1 MNVRHNI
8 LSRFLGVL
16 TVMVFALL
24 GITSCSETE
33 TTDKTDFILYYTSM
47 TDIGPGMS
55 SDIAQPSY
63 KGATPSDFTITG
75 VTLDGQAYTGNLF
88 EINPTS
94 GTVHIES
101 DETTPV
107 GVYKI
112 SVSCVAGGSTFT
124 YNDIISV
131 NFLKRVPEG
140 ITVTP
145 GALVA
150 DFADIIDANSTV
162 ELPTAQVT
170 TEQNHIS
177 ITGYSISS
185 VRLGETIVDNKKNP
199 MFAVSSD
206 GTISIVRGS
215 NAIEPGLYTIDLKLN
230 TAVSGSDSE
239 EGLFANALTVNV
251 TSKPLAL
258 TYATGKLEEAT
269 EESGNTSFV
278 SQAPTFKGST
288 DGIAYSIESVSPA
301 SDKFVIDAKTGVIS
315 VAEGHGLKSGEKY
328 SVSVRVKN
336 DYSTEGVV
344 FNNVFTLNVVEYI
357 EPISNFAYEMT
368 PVTEQVEFEIPV
380 KAGFKGAEPVFVF
393 ESISAEDKNIVS
405 LDGKTGTISAKKGH
419 KLTLGEHKFTVK
431 ASNDKNSETAELIIN
446 VTENP
451 NKFTYIRYG
460 NNLGLTP
467 AENYANQFRLE
478 DKEVFNSNAEF
489 NTPETDSK
497 KTLTWTVGTT
507 AGVDVGGSATW
518 TNVKINAKTG
528 KLSLGALPPV
538 QKCVVVLVTAT
549 AGTGKEAYS
558 MTVPVFFHNSN
569 ADKAGGK
576 IEYTPFVLQVNPKK
590 GGRSVVPTIT
600 STIDMSKFVL
610 DFRRDPVYFNI
621 NGVYQDGTPLQ
632 SGGPQESNK
641 GHYKQSP
648 FMKALWDQ
656 CGAGYGAK
664 APMAY
669 FDVKD
674 NIRENHTDKTL
685 GYVDNADGD
694 KKFSVVINANQ
705 WCQRAED
712 SQDILAWANGVVIM
726 SMTYDNSASTVSK
739 PTVGSETGPIVIW
752 LDTNF

>member
-145 GALVA
+145 EALVA

-170 TEQNHIS
+170 TEQSHIS

-278 SQAPTFKGST
+278 SQVPTFKGST

-380 KAGFKGAEPVFVF
+380 KAGFKGAEPRF
-393 ESISAEDKNIVS
+393 EIAEINDADKNYVS
-405 LDGKTGTISAKKGH
+405 IDAETGTISAKKKN
-419 KLTLGEHKFTVK
+419 KLSLGEHIIVVK
-431 ASNDKNSETAELIIN
+431 ATNDKGSETAELIFTVN
-446 VTENP
+446 ANP
-451 NKFTYIRYG
+451 NMFTYISYG

-467 AENYANQFRLE
+467 AKDYASQFRGYSL
-478 DKEVFNSNAEF
+478 KELKAIKYI
-489 NTPETDSK
+489 PETDIPEGK
-497 KTLTWTVGTT
+497 NVIWKVK
-507 AGVDVGGSATW
+507 GSIQTG
-518 TNVKINAKTG
+518 KITIDAKTG
-528 KLSLGALPPV
+528 ELTVADFKANQIGVA
-538 QKCVVVLVTAT
+538 LVTAT
-549 AGTGKEAYS
+549 VGESEKDPKAISVTIPVCFHYAGPGTEPNKTPKFGNDIY
-558 MTVPVFFHNSN
+558 
-569 ADKAGGK
+569 
-576 IEYTPFVLQVNPKK
+576 IEYSPFVLHVNSIK
-590 GGRSVVPTIT
+590 GGRSVTPKFNTEKGVTP
-600 STIDMSKFVL
+600 DEKFVL
-610 DFRRDPVYFNI
+610 DYSRTFQYVNI
-621 NGVYQDGTPLQ
+621 NGTDQDGNALS
-632 SGGPQESNK
+632 SGRLDKEDGSLFFRSVWEKNGGGSYSSK
-641 GHYKQSP
+641 DLLTS
-648 FMKALWDQ
+648 FS
-656 CGAGYGAK
+656 GAANVL
-664 APMAY
+664 A
-669 FDVKD
+669 
-674 NIRENHTDKTL
+674 
-685 GYVDNADGD
+685 YVDNTPGDNQYSVVVNANKWQDENGNYADG
-694 KKFSVVINANQ
+694 
-705 WCQRAED
+705 
-712 SQDILAWANGVVIM
+712 IM
-726 SMTYDNSASTVSK
+726 HGQMTYVTN
-739 PTVGSETGPIVIW
+739 GSNDPLFIKNNGTLVFPLVIW
-752 LDTNF
+752 LDKNYNK

>member
-145 GALVA
+145 EALVA

-278 SQAPTFKGST
+278 SQVPTFKGST

-380 KAGFKGAEPVFVF
+380 KEGFKGAEPVFVF

-405 LDGKTGTISAKKGH
+405 LDEKTGTISGKKGH

-467 AENYANQFRLE
+467 AENYANQFRLA
-478 DKEVFNSNAEF
+478 DKEEFNTNDDF

-497 KTLTWTVGTT
+497 KTLTWSVSGI
-507 AGVDVGGSATW
+507 DVGGTSTW
-518 TNVKINAKTG
+518 NKVKIDSKTG
-528 KLSLGALPPV
+528 KLTLNALPNE
-538 QKCVVVLVTAT
+538 QKCVVVLVKAT
-549 AGTGKEAYS
+549 AGSGKKAYS
-558 MTVPVFFHNSN
+558 ITVPVFFHNSN
-569 ADKAGGK
+569 ADKTNGK

-590 GGRSVVPTIT
+590 GGRSVTPTIT
-600 STIDMSKFVL
+600 NTIDMSKFVL
-610 DFRRDPVYFNI
+610 DFRRDPIYYNI
-621 NGVYQDGTPLQ
+621 NGEYQDGTPLE
-632 SGGPQESNK
+632 SGGTQKHTK
-641 GHYKQSP
+641 GNYKQSP
-648 FMKALWDQ
+648 FMKALWVQ
-656 CGAGYGAK
+656 CGTTGLGAK
-664 APMAY
+664 IPMSY
-669 FDVKD
+669 FDGNNPKA
-674 NIRENHTDKTL
+674 NLTDKTL
-685 GYVDNADGD
+685 GYVDNADGEN
-694 KKFSVVINANQ
+694 KFSVVINANQ
-705 WCQRAED
+705 FCQRAED
-712 SQDILAWANGVVIM
+712 SQDVLAWANGVVIM
-726 SMTYDNSASTVSK
+726 SMTYSDNVTNVNK
-739 PTVGSETGPIVIW
+739 GTETGPIVIW

>member
-24 GITSCSETE
+24 SITSCSETE

-63 KGATPSDFTITG
+63 KGATPSDFSIAG

-145 GALVA
+145 EALVA
-150 DFADIIDANSTV
+150 DFADIIDANSTA

-185 VRLGETIVDNKKNP
+185 VRLGETIVENKKNP

-251 TSKPLAL
+251 TSKPLSL

-278 SQAPTFKGST
+278 SQTPTFKGST

-301 SDKFVIDAKTGVIS
+301 SDKFVINAKTGVIS

-328 SVSVRVKN
+328 SISVRVKN

-368 PVTEQVEFEIPV
+368 PVTEQVEFEIPI
-380 KAGFKGAEPVFVF
+380 KTGFKGAEPRF
-393 ESISAEDKNIVS
+393 EIAEINDADKNYVS
-405 LDGKTGTISAKKGH
+405 IDAETGTISAKKKN
-419 KLTLGEHKFTVK
+419 KLSLGEHRIVVK
-431 ASNDKNSETAELIIN
+431 ATNDKGSETAELIFTVN
-446 VTENP
+446 ANP
-451 NKFTYIRYG
+451 NMFTYISYG

-467 AENYANQFRLE
+467 AKDYASQFRGYSL
-478 DKEVFNSNAEF
+478 KELKAIKYI
-489 NTPETDSK
+489 PETDIPEGK
-497 KTLTWTVGTT
+497 NVIWKVK
-507 AGVDVGGSATW
+507 GSIQTG
-518 TNVKINAKTG
+518 KITIDAKTG
-528 KLSLGALPPV
+528 ELTVADFKANQIGVA
-538 QKCVVVLVTAT
+538 LVTAT
-549 AGTGKEAYS
+549 VGESEKDPKAISVTIPVCFHYAGAGTDSGKNPSFGNKIY
-558 MTVPVFFHNSN
+558 
-569 ADKAGGK
+569 
-576 IEYTPFVLQVNPKK
+576 IEYSPFVFHVNSIK
-590 GGRSVVPTIT
+590 GGRSVTPKFNTEKGEAP
-600 STIDMSKFVL
+600 DDKFVL
-610 DFRRDPVYFNI
+610 DYSRTFQYINI
-621 NGVYQDGTPLQ
+621 NGTDQDGNPLS
-632 SGGPQESNK
+632 SGRLDKADGSLFFRSVWDKNGGANYSSNDLLT
-641 GHYKQSP
+641 S
-648 FMKALWDQ
+648 LS
-656 CGAGYGAK
+656 GATNVLA
-664 APMAY
+664 
-669 FDVKD
+669 
-674 NIRENHTDKTL
+674 
-685 GYVDNADGD
+685 YVDNTPGENQYSVVVNANKWQDKNGNYADG
-694 KKFSVVINANQ
+694 
-705 WCQRAED
+705 
-712 SQDILAWANGVVIM
+712 IM
-726 SMTYDNSASTVSK
+726 HGQMTYVTN
-739 PTVGSETGPIVIW
+739 GSNDPKFIKNNGTQVFPLVIW
-752 LDTNF
+752 LDKNYNK

>member
-145 GALVA
+145 EALVA
-150 DFADIIDANSTV
+150 DFADIIDANSTA

-177 ITGYSISS
+177 ITGYSISN
-185 VRLGETIVDNKKNP
+185 VRWGETIVDNKKSP

-278 SQAPTFKGST
+278 SQVPTFKGST

-315 VAEGHGLKSGEKY
+315 VTEGHGLKSGEKY

-405 LDGKTGTISAKKGH
+405 LDEKTGTISGKKGH

-467 AENYANQFRLE
+467 AENYANQFRLA
-478 DKEVFNSNAEF
+478 DKEEFNGNAEF
-489 NTPETDSK
+489 STPETDSK
-497 KTLTWTVGTT
+497 KTLTWSVSGI
-507 AGVDVGGSATW
+507 DVGGTSTW
-518 TNVKINAKTG
+518 NKVKIDSKTG
-528 KLSLGALPPV
+528 KLTLNALPNE
-538 QKCVVVLVTAT
+538 QKCVVVLVKAT
-549 AGTGKEAYS
+549 AGSGKKAYS
-558 MTVPVFFHNSN
+558 ITVPVFFHNSN
-569 ADKAGGK
+569 ADKTNGK

-590 GGRSVVPTIT
+590 GGRSVTPTIT
-600 STIDMSKFVL
+600 NTIDMSKFVL
-610 DFRRDPVYFNI
+610 DFRRDPIYYNI
-621 NGVYQDGTPLQ
+621 NGEYQDGTPLE
-632 SGGPQESNK
+632 SGGTQKHTK
-641 GHYKQSP
+641 GYYKQSP

-664 APMAY
+664 APMSY
-669 FDVKD
+669 FNGNNPKA
-674 NIRENHTDKTL
+674 NLTDKTL

-694 KKFSVVINANQ
+694 NKFSVVINANQ
-705 WCQRAED
+705 FCQHAED
-712 SQDILAWANGVVIM
+712 GQDVLAWANGVVIM
-726 SMTYDNSASTVSK
+726 SMTYSDNVTNVNK
-739 PTVGSETGPIVIW
+739 GTETGPIVFW

>member
-145 GALVA
+145 EALVA

-278 SQAPTFKGST
+278 SQVPTFKGST

-328 SVSVRVKN
+328 VVSVRVKN

-380 KAGFKGAEPVFVF
+380 KDGFKGAEPVFVF

-467 AENYANQFRLE
+467 AENYANQFRLA
-478 DKEVFNSNAEF
+478 DKEEFNGNAEF
-489 NTPETDSK
+489 STPETDSK
-497 KTLTWTVGTT
+497 KTLTWSVSGI
-507 AGVDVGGSATW
+507 DVGGTSTW
-518 TNVKINAKTG
+518 NKVKIDSKTG
-528 KLSLGALPPV
+528 KLTLNALPNE
-538 QKCVVVLVTAT
+538 QKCVVVLVKAT
-549 AGTGKEAYS
+549 AGSGKKAYS
-558 MTVPVFFHNSN
+558 ITVPVFFHNSN
-569 ADKAGGK
+569 ADKTNGK

-590 GGRSVVPTIT
+590 GGRSVTPTIT
-600 STIDMSKFVL
+600 NTIDMSKFVL
-610 DFRRDPVYFNI
+610 DFRRDPIYYNI
-621 NGVYQDGTPLQ
+621 NGEYQDGTPLE
-632 SGGPQESNK
+632 SGGTQKHTK
-641 GHYKQSP
+641 GYYKQSP
-648 FMKALWDQ
+648 FMEALWVQ
-656 CGAGYGAK
+656 CGAGLGAK

-669 FDVKD
+669 FDVKG

-726 SMTYDNSASTVSK
+726 SMTYSDNVTNVNK
-739 PTVGSETGPIVIW
+739 GTEVGPIVIW

>member
-24 GITSCSETE
+24 SITSCSETE

-63 KGATPSDFTITG
+63 KGATPSDFSIAG

-145 GALVA
+145 EALVA
-150 DFADIIDANSTV
+150 DFADIIEANSTV

-251 TSKPLAL
+251 TSKPLSL

-301 SDKFVIDAKTGVIS
+301 SDKFVINAKTGVIS

-380 KAGFKGAEPVFVF
+380 KAEFKGAEPRF
-393 ESISAEDKNIVS
+393 EITEISDADKNYVS
-405 LDGKTGTISAKKGH
+405 IDAETGTISAKKKN
-419 KLTLGEHKFTVK
+419 KLSLGEHRIVVK
-431 ASNDKNSETAELIIN
+431 ATNDKGSETAELIFTVN
-446 VTENP
+446 ANP
-451 NKFTYIRYG
+451 NMFTYISYG

-467 AENYANQFRLE
+467 AKDYASQFRGYSLNE
-478 DKEVFNSNAEF
+478 LKAIKYI
-489 NTPETDSK
+489 PETDIPEGK
-497 KTLTWTVGTT
+497 NVIWKVK
-507 AGVDVGGSATW
+507 GSIQTG
-518 TNVKINAKTG
+518 KITIDAKTG
-528 KLSLGALPPV
+528 ELTVADFKANQIGVA
-538 QKCVVVLVTAT
+538 LVTAT
-549 AGTGKEAYS
+549 VGESEKDPKAISVTIPVCFHYAGAGTDSGKNPSFGNKIY
-558 MTVPVFFHNSN
+558 
-569 ADKAGGK
+569 
-576 IEYTPFVLQVNPKK
+576 IEYSPFVFHVNSIK
-590 GGRSVVPTIT
+590 GGRSVTPKFNTEKGVTP
-600 STIDMSKFVL
+600 DEKFVL
-610 DFRRDPVYFNI
+610 GYSRTFQYVNI
-621 NGVYQDGTPLQ
+621 NGTDQDGNPLDD
-632 SGGPQESNK
+632 GR
-641 GHYKQSP
+641 
-648 FMKALWDQ
+648 L
-656 CGAGYGAK
+656 
-664 APMAY
+664 
-669 FDVKD
+669 
-674 NIRENHTDKTL
+674 DKTDGSKFFRSVWEKNGGENYSSNDL
-685 GYVDNADGD
+685 LTSLSGATNVLAYVDNTPGEYQYSVVVNANKWQDENGNYADG
-694 KKFSVVINANQ
+694 
-705 WCQRAED
+705 
-712 SQDILAWANGVVIM
+712 IM
-726 SMTYDNSASTVSK
+726 HGQMTYVTN
-739 PTVGSETGPIVIW
+739 GSNDPKFIKNNGTQVFPLVIW
-752 LDTNF
+752 LDKNYNK

>member
-16 TVMVFALL
+16 TVMLFALL

-131 NFLKRVPEG
+131 NFLKRVPDG

-145 GALVA
+145 EALVA

-278 SQAPTFKGST
+278 SQVPTFKGST

-328 SVSVRVKN
+328 AISVRVKN
-336 DYSTEGVV
+336 DYSTEGVL

-405 LDGKTGTISAKKGH
+405 LDGKTGTISGKKGH

-467 AENYANQFRLE
+467 AENYANQFRLA
-478 DKEVFNSNAEF
+478 DKEEFNGNAEF
-489 NTPETDSK
+489 STPETDSK
-497 KTLTWTVGTT
+497 KTLTWSVSGI
-507 AGVDVGGSATW
+507 DVGGTSTW
-518 TNVKINAKTG
+518 NKVKIDSKTG
-528 KLSLGALPPV
+528 KLTLNALPNE
-538 QKCVVVLVTAT
+538 QKCVVVLVKAT
-549 AGTGKEAYS
+549 AGSGKKAYS
-558 MTVPVFFHNSN
+558 ITVPVFFHNSN
-569 ADKAGGK
+569 ADKTNGK

-590 GGRSVVPTIT
+590 GGRSVTPTIT
-600 STIDMSKFVL
+600 NTIDMSKFVL
-610 DFRRDPVYFNI
+610 DFRRDPIYYNI
-621 NGVYQDGTPLQ
+621 NGEYQDGTSLE
-632 SGGPQESNK
+632 SGGTQKHTK
-641 GHYKQSP
+641 GYYKQSP

-664 APMAY
+664 APMSY
-669 FDVKD
+669 FNGNNPKA
-674 NIRENHTDKTL
+674 NLTDKTL

-694 KKFSVVINANQ
+694 NKFSVVINANQ
-705 WCQRAED
+705 FCQHAED
-712 SQDILAWANGVVIM
+712 GQDVLAWANGVVIM
-726 SMTYDNSASTVSK
+726 SMTYSDNVTNVNK
-739 PTVGSETGPIVIW
+739 GTETGPIVFW

>member
-145 GALVA
+145 EALVA

-170 TEQNHIS
+170 TEQSHIS

-278 SQAPTFKGST
+278 SQVPTFKGST
-288 DGIAYSIESVSPA
+288 DGIVYSIESVSPA

-380 KAGFKGAEPVFVF
+380 KAGFKGAEPRF
-393 ESISAEDKNIVS
+393 EIAEINDADKNYVS
-405 LDGKTGTISAKKGH
+405 IDAETGTISAKKKN
-419 KLTLGEHKFTVK
+419 KLSLGEHRIVVK
-431 ASNDKNSETAELIIN
+431 ATNDKGSETAELIFTVN
-446 VTENP
+446 ANP
-451 NKFTYIRYG
+451 NMFTYISYG

-467 AENYANQFRLE
+467 AKDYASQFRGYSL
-478 DKEVFNSNAEF
+478 KELKAIKYI
-489 NTPETDSK
+489 PETDIPEGK
-497 KTLTWTVGTT
+497 NVTWKVK
-507 AGVDVGGSATW
+507 GSIQTG
-518 TNVKINAKTG
+518 KITIDAKTG
-528 KLSLGALPPV
+528 ELTVADFKANQIGVA
-538 QKCVVVLVTAT
+538 LVTAT
-549 AGTGKEAYS
+549 VGESEKDPKAISVTIPVCFHYAGPGTEPNKTPKFGNDIY
-558 MTVPVFFHNSN
+558 
-569 ADKAGGK
+569 
-576 IEYTPFVLQVNPKK
+576 IEYSPFVLHVNSIK
-590 GGRSVVPTIT
+590 GGRSVTPKFNTEKGVTP
-600 STIDMSKFVL
+600 DEKFVL
-610 DFRRDPVYFNI
+610 DYSRTFQYVNI
-621 NGVYQDGTPLQ
+621 NGTDQDGNALS
-632 SGGPQESNK
+632 SGRLDKEDGSLFFRSVWEKNGGGSYSSK
-641 GHYKQSP
+641 DLLTS
-648 FMKALWDQ
+648 FS
-656 CGAGYGAK
+656 GAANVL
-664 APMAY
+664 A
-669 FDVKD
+669 
-674 NIRENHTDKTL
+674 
-685 GYVDNADGD
+685 YVDNTPGDNQYSVVVNANKWQDENGNYADG
-694 KKFSVVINANQ
+694 
-705 WCQRAED
+705 
-712 SQDILAWANGVVIM
+712 IM
-726 SMTYDNSASTVSK
+726 HGQMTYVTN
-739 PTVGSETGPIVIW
+739 GSNDPLFIKNNGTLVFPLVIW
-752 LDTNF
+752 LDKNYNK

>member
-145 GALVA
+145 EALVA

-405 LDGKTGTISAKKGH
+405 LDGKIGTISGKKGH

-467 AENYANQFRLE
+467 AENYANQFRLA
-478 DKEVFNSNAEF
+478 DKEEFNGNAEF
-489 NTPETDSK
+489 STPETDSK
-497 KTLTWTVGTT
+497 KTLTWSVSGI
-507 AGVDVGGSATW
+507 DVGGTSTW
-518 TNVKINAKTG
+518 NKVKIDSKTG
-528 KLSLGALPPV
+528 KLTLNALPNE
-538 QKCVVVLVTAT
+538 QKCVVVLVKAT
-549 AGTGKEAYS
+549 AGSGKKAYS
-558 MTVPVFFHNSN
+558 ITVPVFFHNSN
-569 ADKAGGK
+569 ADKTNGK

-590 GGRSVVPTIT
+590 GGRSVTPTIT
-600 STIDMSKFVL
+600 NTIDMSKFVL
-610 DFRRDPVYFNI
+610 DFRRDPIYYNI
-621 NGVYQDGTPLQ
+621 NGEYQDGTPLE
-632 SGGPQESNK
+632 SGGTQKHTK
-641 GHYKQSP
+641 GYYKQSP

-664 APMAY
+664 APMSY
-669 FDVKD
+669 FNGNNPKA
-674 NIRENHTDKTL
+674 NLTDKTL

-694 KKFSVVINANQ
+694 NKFSVVINANQ
-705 WCQRAED
+705 FCQHAED
-712 SQDILAWANGVVIM
+712 GQDVLAWANGVVIM
-726 SMTYDNSASTVSK
+726 SMTYSDNVTNVNK
-739 PTVGSETGPIVIW
+739 GTETGPIVFW

>member
-145 GALVA
+145 EALVA

-170 TEQNHIS
+170 TEQSHIS

-278 SQAPTFKGST
+278 SQVPTFKGST

-380 KAGFKGAEPVFVF
+380 KAGFKGAEPRF
-393 ESISAEDKNIVS
+393 EIAEINDADKNYVS
-405 LDGKTGTISAKKGH
+405 IDAETGTISAKKKN
-419 KLTLGEHKFTVK
+419 KLSLGEHRIVVK
-431 ASNDKNSETAELIIN
+431 ATNDKGSETAELIFTVN
-446 VTENP
+446 ANP
-451 NKFTYIRYG
+451 NMFTYISYG

-467 AENYANQFRLE
+467 AKDYASQFRGYSL
-478 DKEVFNSNAEF
+478 KELKAIKYI
-489 NTPETDSK
+489 PETDIPEGK
-497 KTLTWTVGTT
+497 NVTWKVK
-507 AGVDVGGSATW
+507 GSIQT
-518 TNVKINAKTG
+518 I
-528 KLSLGALPPV
+528 
-538 QKCVVVLVTAT
+538 
-549 AGTGKEAYS
+549 
-558 MTVPVFFHNSN
+558 
-569 ADKAGGK
+569 
-576 IEYTPFVLQVNPKK
+576 K
-590 GGRSVVPTIT
+590 GGRSVTPKFNTEKGVTP
-600 STIDMSKFVL
+600 DEKFVL
-610 DFRRDPVYFNI
+610 DYSRTFQYVNI
-621 NGVYQDGTPLQ
+621 NGTDQDGNALS
-632 SGGPQESNK
+632 SGRLDKEDGSLFFRSVWEKNGGGSYSSK
-641 GHYKQSP
+641 DLLTS
-648 FMKALWDQ
+648 FS
-656 CGAGYGAK
+656 GAANVL
-664 APMAY
+664 A
-669 FDVKD
+669 
-674 NIRENHTDKTL
+674 
-685 GYVDNADGD
+685 YVDNTPGDNQYSVVVNANKWQDENGNYADG
-694 KKFSVVINANQ
+694 
-705 WCQRAED
+705 
-712 SQDILAWANGVVIM
+712 IM
-726 SMTYDNSASTVSK
+726 HGQMTYVTN
-739 PTVGSETGPIVIW
+739 GSNDPLFIKNNGTLVFPLVIW
-752 LDTNF
+752 LDKNYNK

>member
-24 GITSCSETE
+24 SITSCSETE

-145 GALVA
+145 EALVA

-215 NAIEPGLYTIDLKLN
+215 NVIEPGLYTIDLKLN

-239 EGLFANALTVNV
+239 EGLFSNALTVNV

-269 EESGNTSFV
+269 EESGSTSFV

-328 SVSVRVKN
+328 VVSVRVKN
-336 DYSTEGVV
+336 DYSTAGVV

-380 KAGFKGAEPVFVF
+380 KAGFKGAEPVFAF

-405 LDGKTGTISAKKGH
+405 LDGKTGTISGKKGH

-467 AENYANQFRLE
+467 AENYANQFRLA
-478 DKEVFNSNAEF
+478 DKEEFNGNAEF
-489 NTPETDSK
+489 STPETDSK
-497 KTLTWTVGTT
+497 KTLTWSVSGI
-507 AGVDVGGSATW
+507 DVGGTSTW
-518 TNVKINAKTG
+518 NKVKIDSKTG
-528 KLSLGALPPV
+528 KLTLNALPNE
-538 QKCVVVLVTAT
+538 QKCVVVLVKAT
-549 AGTGKEAYS
+549 AGSGKKAYS
-558 MTVPVFFHNSN
+558 ITVPVFFHNSN
-569 ADKAGGK
+569 ADKTNGK

-590 GGRSVVPTIT
+590 GGRSVTPTIT
-600 STIDMSKFVL
+600 NTIDMSKFVL
-610 DFRRDPVYFNI
+610 DFRRDPIYYNI
-621 NGVYQDGTPLQ
+621 NGEYQDGTSLE
-632 SGGPQESNK
+632 SGGTQKHTK
-641 GHYKQSP
+641 GYYKQSP

-664 APMAY
+664 APMSY
-669 FDVKD
+669 FNGNNPKA
-674 NIRENHTDKTL
+674 NLTDKTL

-694 KKFSVVINANQ
+694 NKFSVVINANQ
-705 WCQRAED
+705 FCQHAED
-712 SQDILAWANGVVIM
+712 GQDVLAWANGVVIM
-726 SMTYDNSASTVSK
+726 SMTYSDNVTNVNK
-739 PTVGSETGPIVIW
+739 GTETGPIVFW

>member
-145 GALVA
+145 EALVA

-170 TEQNHIS
+170 TEQSHIS

-278 SQAPTFKGST
+278 SQVPTFKGST

-380 KAGFKGAEPVFVF
+380 KAGFKGAEPRF
-393 ESISAEDKNIVS
+393 EIAEINDADKNYVS
-405 LDGKTGTISAKKGH
+405 IDAETGTISAKKKN
-419 KLTLGEHKFTVK
+419 KLSLGEHIIVVK
-431 ASNDKNSETAELIIN
+431 ATNDKGSETAELIFTVN
-446 VTENP
+446 ANP
-451 NKFTYIRYG
+451 NMFTYISYG

-467 AENYANQFRLE
+467 AKDYASQFRGYSL
-478 DKEVFNSNAEF
+478 KELKAIKYI
-489 NTPETDSK
+489 PETDIPEGK
-497 KTLTWTVGTT
+497 NVTWKVK
-507 AGVDVGGSATW
+507 GSIQTG
-518 TNVKINAKTG
+518 KITIDAKTG
-528 KLSLGALPPV
+528 ELTVADFKANQIGVA
-538 QKCVVVLVTAT
+538 LVTAT
-549 AGTGKEAYS
+549 VGESEKDPKAISVTIPVCFHYAGPGTEPNKTPKFGNDIY
-558 MTVPVFFHNSN
+558 
-569 ADKAGGK
+569 
-576 IEYTPFVLQVNPKK
+576 IEYSPFVLHVNSIK
-590 GGRSVVPTIT
+590 GGRSVTPKFNTEKGVTP
-600 STIDMSKFVL
+600 DEKFVL
-610 DFRRDPVYFNI
+610 DYSRTFQYVNI
-621 NGVYQDGTPLQ
+621 NGTDQDGNALS
-632 SGGPQESNK
+632 SGRLDKEDGSLFFRSVWEKNGGGSYSSK
-641 GHYKQSP
+641 DLLTS
-648 FMKALWDQ
+648 FS
-656 CGAGYGAK
+656 GAANVL
-664 APMAY
+664 A
-669 FDVKD
+669 
-674 NIRENHTDKTL
+674 
-685 GYVDNADGD
+685 YVDNTPGDNQYSVVVNANKWQDENGNYADG
-694 KKFSVVINANQ
+694 
-705 WCQRAED
+705 
-712 SQDILAWANGVVIM
+712 IM
-726 SMTYDNSASTVSK
+726 HGQMTYVTN
-739 PTVGSETGPIVIW
+739 GSNDPLFIKNNGTLVFPLVIW
-752 LDTNF
+752 LDKNYNK

>member
-1 MNVRHNI
+1 
-8 LSRFLGVL
+8 
-16 TVMVFALL
+16 
-24 GITSCSETE
+24 
-33 TTDKTDFILYYTSM
+33 
-47 TDIGPGMS
+47 
-55 SDIAQPSY
+55 
-63 KGATPSDFTITG
+63 
-75 VTLDGQAYTGNLF
+75 
-88 EINPTS
+88 
-94 GTVHIES
+94 
-101 DETTPV
+101 
-107 GVYKI
+107 
-112 SVSCVAGGSTFT
+112 
-124 YNDIISV
+124 
-131 NFLKRVPEG
+131 
-140 ITVTP
+140 
-145 GALVA
+145 
-150 DFADIIDANSTV
+150 
-162 ELPTAQVT
+162 
-170 TEQNHIS
+170 
-177 ITGYSISS
+177 
-185 VRLGETIVDNKKNP
+185 
-199 MFAVSSD
+199 
-206 GTISIVRGS
+206 
-215 NAIEPGLYTIDLKLN
+215 
-230 TAVSGSDSE
+230 
-239 EGLFANALTVNV
+239 
-251 TSKPLAL
+251 
-258 TYATGKLEEAT
+258 
-269 EESGNTSFV
+269 
-278 SQAPTFKGST
+278 
-288 DGIAYSIESVSPA
+288 
-301 SDKFVIDAKTGVIS
+301 
-315 VAEGHGLKSGEKY
+315 
-328 SVSVRVKN
+328 
-336 DYSTEGVV
+336 
-344 FNNVFTLNVVEYI
+344 
-357 EPISNFAYEMT
+357 MT

-467 AENYANQFRLE
+467 AENYANQFRLAE
-478 DKEVFNSNAEF
+478 KEEFNNNDDF

-497 KTLTWTVGTT
+497 KTLTWSVGTT
-507 AGVDVGGSATW
+507 AGVDVGGSSAW
-518 TNVKINAKTG
+518 SNVKINAKTG

-632 SGGPQESNK
+632 SGGTQTHKN
-641 GHYKQSP
+641 GHYKQSL
-648 FMKALWDQ
+648 FMKTLWVQ
-656 CGAGYGAK
+656 CGAGLGAK
-664 APMAY
+664 IPMSY
-669 FDVKD
+669 FDGKG
-674 NIRENHTDKTL
+674 NIKENHTDKTL

-726 SMTYDNSASTVSK
+726 SMTYDNSASTVNK

>member
-145 GALVA
+145 EALVA

-269 EESGNTSFV
+269 EESGSTSFV

-328 SVSVRVKN
+328 VVSVRVKN

-467 AENYANQFRLE
+467 AENYANQFRLA
-478 DKEVFNSNAEF
+478 DKEEFNGNAEF
-489 NTPETDSK
+489 STPETDSK
-497 KTLTWTVGTT
+497 KTLTWSVSGI
-507 AGVDVGGSATW
+507 DVGGTSTW
-518 TNVKINAKTG
+518 NKVKIDSKTG
-528 KLSLGALPPV
+528 KLTLNALPNE
-538 QKCVVVLVTAT
+538 QKCVVVLVKAT
-549 AGTGKEAYS
+549 AGSGKKAYS

-569 ADKAGGK
+569 ADKTNGK

-590 GGRSVVPTIT
+590 GGRSVTPTIT
-600 STIDMSKFVL
+600 NTIDMSKFVL
-610 DFRRDPVYFNI
+610 DFRRDPIYYNI
-621 NGVYQDGTPLQ
+621 NGEYQDGTPLE
-632 SGGPQESNK
+632 SGGTQKHTK
-641 GHYKQSP
+641 GYYKQSP

-664 APMAY
+664 APMSY
-669 FDVKD
+669 FNGNNPKA
-674 NIRENHTDKTL
+674 NLTDKTL

-694 KKFSVVINANQ
+694 NKFSVVINANQ
-705 WCQRAED
+705 FCQHAED
-712 SQDILAWANGVVIM
+712 GQDVLAWANGVVIM
-726 SMTYDNSASTVSK
+726 SMTYSDNVTNVNK
-739 PTVGSETGPIVIW
+739 GTETGPIVFW

>member
-16 TVMVFALL
+16 TVMLFALL

-112 SVSCVAGGSTFT
+112 SVSCVACGSTFT

-131 NFLKRVPEG
+131 NFLKRVPDG

-145 GALVA
+145 EALVA

-278 SQAPTFKGST
+278 SQVPTFKGST

-328 SVSVRVKN
+328 AISVRVKN
-336 DYSTEGVV
+336 DYSTEGVL

-405 LDGKTGTISAKKGH
+405 LDGKTGTISGKKGH

-467 AENYANQFRLE
+467 AENYANQFRLA
-478 DKEVFNSNAEF
+478 DKEEFNGNAEF
-489 NTPETDSK
+489 STPETDSK
-497 KTLTWTVGTT
+497 KTLTWSVSGI
-507 AGVDVGGSATW
+507 DVGGTSTW
-518 TNVKINAKTG
+518 NKVKIDSKTG
-528 KLSLGALPPV
+528 KLTLNALPNE
-538 QKCVVVLVTAT
+538 QKCVVVLVKAT
-549 AGTGKEAYS
+549 AGSGKKAYS
-558 MTVPVFFHNSN
+558 ITVPVFFHNSN
-569 ADKAGGK
+569 ADKTNGK

-590 GGRSVVPTIT
+590 GGRSVTPTIT
-600 STIDMSKFVL
+600 NTIDMSKFVL
-610 DFRRDPVYFNI
+610 DFRRDPIYYNI
-621 NGVYQDGTPLQ
+621 NGEYQDGTSLE
-632 SGGPQESNK
+632 SGGTQKHTK
-641 GHYKQSP
+641 GYYKQSP

-664 APMAY
+664 APMSY
-669 FDVKD
+669 FNGNNPKA
-674 NIRENHTDKTL
+674 NLTDKTL

-694 KKFSVVINANQ
+694 NKFSVVINANQ
-705 WCQRAED
+705 FCQHAED
-712 SQDILAWANGVVIM
+712 GQDVLAWANGVVIM
-726 SMTYDNSASTVSK
+726 SMTYSDNVTNVNK
-739 PTVGSETGPIVIW
+739 GTETGPIVFW

>member
-24 GITSCSETE
+24 SITSCSETE

-63 KGATPSDFTITG
+63 KGATPSDFSIAG

-145 GALVA
+145 EALVA

-278 SQAPTFKGST
+278 SQVPTFKGST

-315 VAEGHGLKSGEKY
+315 VAEGHGLKSGKKY
-328 SVSVRVKN
+328 VVSVRVKN
-336 DYSTEGVV
+336 DYSTEGIV

-467 AENYANQFRLE
+467 AENYANQFRLA
-478 DKEVFNSNAEF
+478 DKEEFNGNAEF
-489 NTPETDSK
+489 STPETDSK
-497 KTLTWTVGTT
+497 KTLTWSVSGI
-507 AGVDVGGSATW
+507 DVGGTSTW
-518 TNVKINAKTG
+518 NKVKIDSKTG
-528 KLSLGALPPV
+528 KLTLNALPNE
-538 QKCVVVLVTAT
+538 QKCVVVLVKAT
-549 AGTGKEAYS
+549 AGSGKKAYS
-558 MTVPVFFHNSN
+558 ITVPVFFHNSN
-569 ADKAGGK
+569 ADKTNGK

-590 GGRSVVPTIT
+590 GGRSVTPTIT
-600 STIDMSKFVL
+600 NTIDMSKFVL
-610 DFRRDPVYFNI
+610 DFRRDPIYYNI
-621 NGVYQDGTPLQ
+621 NGEYQDGTPLE
-632 SGGPQESNK
+632 SGGTQKHSK
-641 GHYKQSP
+641 GYYKQSP
-648 FMKALWDQ
+648 FMKALWAQ
-656 CGAGYGAK
+656 CGAGLGAK
-664 APMAY
+664 APMSY
-669 FDVKD
+669 FDGKG
-674 NIRENHTDKTL
+674 NIKENHTDKTL

-726 SMTYDNSASTVSK
+726 SMTYSDNVTNVNK
-739 PTVGSETGPIVIW
+739 GTETGPIVIW

>member
-145 GALVA
+145 EALVA

-278 SQAPTFKGST
+278 SQVPTFKGST

-328 SVSVRVKN
+328 AVSVRVKN

-344 FNNVFTLNVVEYI
+344 FNNVFTLNIVEYI

-380 KAGFKGAEPVFVF
+380 KAGFKGAEPVFEF

-405 LDGKTGTISAKKGH
+405 LDGKTGTISGKKGH

-431 ASNDKNSETAELIIN
+431 ASNDKNSVTAELIIN
-446 VTENP
+446 ITENP

-467 AENYANQFRLE
+467 AENYANQFRLAE
-478 DKEVFNSNAEF
+478 KEEFNNNDDF

-497 KTLTWTVGTT
+497 KTLTWSVSGI
-507 AGVDVGGSATW
+507 DVGGTSTW
-518 TNVKINAKTG
+518 NKVKIDSKTG
-528 KLSLGALPPV
+528 KLTLNALPNE
-538 QKCVVVLVTAT
+538 QKCVVVLVKAT
-549 AGTGKEAYS
+549 AGSGKKAYS
-558 MTVPVFFHNSN
+558 ITVPVFFHNSN
-569 ADKAGGK
+569 ADKTNGK

-590 GGRSVVPTIT
+590 GGRSVTPTIT
-600 STIDMSKFVL
+600 NTIDMSKFVL
-610 DFRRDPVYFNI
+610 DFRRDPIYYNI
-621 NGVYQDGTPLQ
+621 NGEYQDGTPLE
-632 SGGPQESNK
+632 SGGTQKHTK
-641 GHYKQSP
+641 GYYKQSP

-664 APMAY
+664 VPMSY
-669 FDVKD
+669 FNGNNPKASL
-674 NIRENHTDKTL
+674 TDKTL
-685 GYVDNADGD
+685 GYVDNADGEN
-694 KKFSVVINANQ
+694 KFSVVINANQ
-705 WCQRAED
+705 FCQRAED
-712 SQDILAWANGVVIM
+712 SQDVLAWANGVVIM
-726 SMTYDNSASTVSK
+726 SMTYSDNVTNVNK
-739 PTVGSETGPIVIW
+739 GTETGPIVIW

>member
-145 GALVA
+145 EALVA

-185 VRLGETIVDNKKNP
+185 VRLGETIVDNKKSP

-269 EESGNTSFV
+269 EESGSTSFV

-357 EPISNFAYEMT
+357 EPISNFTYEMT

-380 KAGFKGAEPVFVF
+380 KTGFKGAEPIFEF

-467 AENYANQFRLE
+467 AENYANQFRLA
-478 DKEVFNSNAEF
+478 DKEEFNGNAEF
-489 NTPETDSK
+489 STPETDSK
-497 KTLTWTVGTT
+497 KTLTWSVSGI
-507 AGVDVGGSATW
+507 DVGGTSTW
-518 TNVKINAKTG
+518 NKVKIDSKTG
-528 KLSLGALPPV
+528 KLTLNALPNE
-538 QKCVVVLVTAT
+538 QKCVVVLVKAT
-549 AGTGKEAYS
+549 AGSGKKAYS
-558 MTVPVFFHNSN
+558 ITVPVFFHNSN
-569 ADKAGGK
+569 ADKTNGK

-590 GGRSVVPTIT
+590 GGRSVTPTIT
-600 STIDMSKFVL
+600 NTIDMSKFVL
-610 DFRRDPVYFNI
+610 DFRRDPIYYNI
-621 NGVYQDGTPLQ
+621 NGEYQDGTPLE
-632 SGGPQESNK
+632 SGGTQKHTK
-641 GHYKQSP
+641 GYYKQSP

-664 APMAY
+664 APMSY
-669 FDVKD
+669 FNGNNPKA
-674 NIRENHTDKTL
+674 NLTDKTL

-694 KKFSVVINANQ
+694 NKFSVVINANQ
-705 WCQRAED
+705 FCQRAED
-712 SQDILAWANGVVIM
+712 GQDVLAWANGVVIM
-726 SMTYDNSASTVSK
+726 SMTYSDNVTNVNK
-739 PTVGSETGPIVIW
+739 GTETGPIVFW

>member
-16 TVMVFALL
+16 TVMLFALL

-145 GALVA
+145 EALVA

-328 SVSVRVKN
+328 VVSVRVKN

-380 KAGFKGAEPVFVF
+380 KAGFKGAEPRF
-393 ESISAEDKNIVS
+393 EIAEINDADKNYVS
-405 LDGKTGTISAKKGH
+405 IDAETGTISAKKKN
-419 KLTLGEHKFTVK
+419 KLSLGEHRIVVK
-431 ASNDKNSETAELIIN
+431 ATNDKGSETAELIFTVN
-446 VTENP
+446 ANP
-451 NKFTYIRYG
+451 NMFTYISYG

-467 AENYANQFRLE
+467 AKDYASQFRGYSL
-478 DKEVFNSNAEF
+478 KELKAIKYI
-489 NTPETDSK
+489 PETDIPEGK
-497 KTLTWTVGTT
+497 NVIWKVK
-507 AGVDVGGSATW
+507 GSIQTGKI
-518 TNVKINAKTG
+518 NINAKTG
-528 KLSLGALPPV
+528 ELTVADFKANQIGVA
-538 QKCVVVLVTAT
+538 LVTAT
-549 AGTGKEAYS
+549 VGESEKDPKAISVTIPVCFHYAGPGTE
-558 MTVPVFFHNSN
+558 SN
-569 ADKAGGK
+569 KTPKFGNDIY
-576 IEYTPFVLQVNPKK
+576 IEYSPFVLHVNSIK
-590 GGRSVVPTIT
+590 GGRSVTPKFNTEKGVTP
-600 STIDMSKFVL
+600 DEKFVL
-610 DFRRDPVYFNI
+610 DYSRTFQYVNI
-621 NGVYQDGTPLQ
+621 NGTDQDGNPLDD
-632 SGGPQESNK
+632 GR
-641 GHYKQSP
+641 
-648 FMKALWDQ
+648 L
-656 CGAGYGAK
+656 
-664 APMAY
+664 
-669 FDVKD
+669 
-674 NIRENHTDKTL
+674 DKTDGSKFFHSVWDKNGGANYSSKDL
-685 GYVDNADGD
+685 LTSLSGATNVLAYVDNTPGENQYSVVVNANKWQDENGNYADG
-694 KKFSVVINANQ
+694 
-705 WCQRAED
+705 
-712 SQDILAWANGVVIM
+712 IM
-726 SMTYDNSASTVSK
+726 HGQMTYVTN
-739 PTVGSETGPIVIW
+739 GSNDPAFIKNNGTQVFPLVIW
-752 LDTNF
+752 LDKNYNK

>member
-24 GITSCSETE
+24 SITSCSETE

-145 GALVA
+145 EALVA

-301 SDKFVIDAKTGVIS
+301 SDKFVINTKTGVIS

-328 SVSVRVKN
+328 VVSVRVKN

-405 LDGKTGTISAKKGH
+405 LDEKTGTISGKKGH

-467 AENYANQFRLE
+467 AENYANQFRLAE
-478 DKEVFNSNAEF
+478 KEEFNTNDDF

-497 KTLTWTVGTT
+497 KTLTWSVSGI
-507 AGVDVGGSATW
+507 DVGGTSTW
-518 TNVKINAKTG
+518 NKVKIDSKTG
-528 KLSLGALPPV
+528 KLTLNALPNE
-538 QKCVVVLVTAT
+538 QKCVVVLVKAT
-549 AGTGKEAYS
+549 AGSGKKAYS
-558 MTVPVFFHNSN
+558 ITVPVFFHNSN

-610 DFRRDPVYFNI
+610 DFRRDPIYYNI
-621 NGVYQDGTPLQ
+621 NGEYQDGTPLE
-632 SGGPQESNK
+632 SGGTQKHTK
-641 GHYKQSP
+641 GYYKQSP
-648 FMKALWDQ
+648 FMKALWVQ
-656 CGAGYGAK
+656 CGAGLGAK
-664 APMAY
+664 IPMSY
-669 FDVKD
+669 FDGKG
-674 NIRENHTDKTL
+674 NIKENHTDKTL

>member
-16 TVMVFALL
+16 TVMLFALL
-24 GITSCSETE
+24 SITSCSETE

-63 KGATPSDFTITG
+63 KGATPSDFSIAG

-145 GALVA
+145 EALVA

-278 SQAPTFKGST
+278 SQVPTFKGST

-405 LDGKTGTISAKKGH
+405 
-419 KLTLGEHKFTVK
+419 
-431 ASNDKNSETAELIIN
+431 
-446 VTENP
+446 
-451 NKFTYIRYG
+451 
-460 NNLGLTP
+460 
-467 AENYANQFRLE
+467 
-478 DKEVFNSNAEF
+478 
-489 NTPETDSK
+489 
-497 KTLTWTVGTT
+497 
-507 AGVDVGGSATW
+507 
-518 TNVKINAKTG
+518 
-528 KLSLGALPPV
+528 
-538 QKCVVVLVTAT
+538 
-549 AGTGKEAYS
+549 
-558 MTVPVFFHNSN
+558 
-569 ADKAGGK
+569 
-576 IEYTPFVLQVNPKK
+576 
-590 GGRSVVPTIT
+590 
-600 STIDMSKFVL
+600 
-610 DFRRDPVYFNI
+610 
-621 NGVYQDGTPLQ
+621 
-632 SGGPQESNK
+632 
-641 GHYKQSP
+641 
-648 FMKALWDQ
+648 
-656 CGAGYGAK
+656 
-664 APMAY
+664 
-669 FDVKD
+669 
-674 NIRENHTDKTL
+674 
-685 GYVDNADGD
+685 
-694 KKFSVVINANQ
+694 
-705 WCQRAED
+705 
-712 SQDILAWANGVVIM
+712 
-726 SMTYDNSASTVSK
+726 
-739 PTVGSETGPIVIW
+739 
-752 LDTNF
+752 

>member
-16 TVMVFALL
+16 TVMLFALL
-24 GITSCSETE
+24 SITSCSETE

-112 SVSCVAGGSTFT
+112 SVSYVAGGSTFT

-278 SQAPTFKGST
+278 SQVPTFKGST

-380 KAGFKGAEPVFVF
+380 KDGFKGAEPVFVF

-467 AENYANQFRLE
+467 AENYANQFRLA
-478 DKEVFNSNAEF
+478 DKEEFNGNAEF
-489 NTPETDSK
+489 STPETDSK
-497 KTLTWTVGTT
+497 KTLTWSVSGI
-507 AGVDVGGSATW
+507 DVGGTSTW
-518 TNVKINAKTG
+518 NKVKIDSKTG
-528 KLSLGALPPV
+528 KLTLNALPNE
-538 QKCVVVLVTAT
+538 QKCVVVLVKAT
-549 AGTGKEAYS
+549 AGSGKKAYS
-558 MTVPVFFHNSN
+558 ITVPVFFHNSN
-569 ADKAGGK
+569 ADKTNGK

-590 GGRSVVPTIT
+590 GGRSVTPTIT
-600 STIDMSKFVL
+600 NTIDMSKFVL
-610 DFRRDPVYFNI
+610 DFRRDPIYYNI
-621 NGVYQDGTPLQ
+621 NGEYQDGTLLE
-632 SGGPQESNK
+632 SGGTQKHTK
-641 GHYKQSP
+641 GYYKQSP
-648 FMKALWDQ
+648 FMEALWVQ
-656 CGAGYGAK
+656 CGAGLGAK

-669 FDVKD
+669 FDVKG

-726 SMTYDNSASTVSK
+726 SMTYSDNVTNVNK
-739 PTVGSETGPIVIW
+739 GTEVGPIVIW

>member
-24 GITSCSETE
+24 SITSCSETE

-145 GALVA
+145 EALVA

-185 VRLGETIVDNKKNP
+185 VRLGETIVDNKKSP

-278 SQAPTFKGST
+278 SQVPTFKGST

-328 SVSVRVKN
+328 VVSVRVKN

-467 AENYANQFRLE
+467 AENYANQFRLAE
-478 DKEVFNSNAEF
+478 KEEFNNNDDF

-497 KTLTWTVGTT
+497 KTLTWSVGTT
-507 AGVDVGGSATW
+507 AGVDVGGSSAW
-518 TNVKINAKTG
+518 SNVKINAKTG

-632 SGGPQESNK
+632 SGGTQTHKN
-641 GHYKQSP
+641 GHYKQSL
-648 FMKALWDQ
+648 FMKTLWVQ
-656 CGAGYGAK
+656 CGAGLGAK
-664 APMAY
+664 IPMSY
-669 FDVKD
+669 FDGKG
-674 NIRENHTDKTL
+674 NIKENHTDKTL

-726 SMTYDNSASTVSK
+726 SMTYDNSASTVNK

>member
-16 TVMVFALL
+16 TVMLFALL
-24 GITSCSETE
+24 SITSCSETE

-145 GALVA
+145 EALVA

-251 TSKPLAL
+251 TSKPLSL

-278 SQAPTFKGST
+278 SQVPTFKGST

-380 KAGFKGAEPVFVF
+380 KAGFKGAEPRF
-393 ESISAEDKNIVS
+393 EIAEINDADKNYVS
-405 LDGKTGTISAKKGH
+405 IDAETGTISAKKKN
-419 KLTLGEHKFTVK
+419 KLSLGEHRIVVK
-431 ASNDKNSETAELIIN
+431 ATNDKGSETAELIFTVN
-446 VTENP
+446 ANP
-451 NKFTYIRYG
+451 NMFTYISYG

-467 AENYANQFRLE
+467 AKDYASQFRGYSL
-478 DKEVFNSNAEF
+478 KELKAIKYI
-489 NTPETDSK
+489 PETDIPEGK
-497 KTLTWTVGTT
+497 NVIWKVK
-507 AGVDVGGSATW
+507 GSIQTGKI
-518 TNVKINAKTG
+518 TINAKTG
-528 KLSLGALPPV
+528 ELTVADFKANQIGVA
-538 QKCVVVLVTAT
+538 LVTAT
-549 AGTGKEAYS
+549 VGESEKDPKAISVTIPVCFHYAGPGTEPNKTPKFGNDIY
-558 MTVPVFFHNSN
+558 
-569 ADKAGGK
+569 
-576 IEYTPFVLQVNPKK
+576 IEYSPFVLHVNSIK
-590 GGRSVVPTIT
+590 GGRSVTPKFNTEKGVTP
-600 STIDMSKFVL
+600 DEKFVL
-610 DFRRDPVYFNI
+610 DYSRTFQYVNI
-621 NGVYQDGTPLQ
+621 NGTDQDGNPLDD
-632 SGGPQESNK
+632 GR
-641 GHYKQSP
+641 
-648 FMKALWDQ
+648 L
-656 CGAGYGAK
+656 
-664 APMAY
+664 
-669 FDVKD
+669 
-674 NIRENHTDKTL
+674 DKTDGSKFFHNVWDKNGGANYSSNDL
-685 GYVDNADGD
+685 LTSLSGATNVLAYVDNTPGEYQYSVVVNANKWQDKNGNYADG
-694 KKFSVVINANQ
+694 
-705 WCQRAED
+705 
-712 SQDILAWANGVVIM
+712 IM
-726 SMTYDNSASTVSK
+726 HGQMTYVTN
-739 PTVGSETGPIVIW
+739 GSNDPKFIKNNGTQVFPLVIW
-752 LDTNF
+752 LDKNYNK

>member
-16 TVMVFALL
+16 TVMLFALL
-24 GITSCSETE
+24 SITSCSETE

-467 AENYANQFRLE
+467 AENYANQFRLAE
-478 DKEVFNSNAEF
+478 KEEFNNNDDF

-497 KTLTWTVGTT
+497 KTLTWSVGTT
-507 AGVDVGGSATW
+507 AGVDVGGS
-518 TNVKINAKTG
+518 
-528 KLSLGALPPV
+528 
-538 QKCVVVLVTAT
+538 TA
-549 AGTGKEAYS
+549 
-558 MTVPVFFHNSN
+558 
-569 ADKAGGK
+569 
-576 IEYTPFVLQVNPKK
+576 
-590 GGRSVVPTIT
+590 
-600 STIDMSKFVL
+600 
-610 DFRRDPVYFNI
+610 
-621 NGVYQDGTPLQ
+621 
-632 SGGPQESNK
+632 
-641 GHYKQSP
+641 
-648 FMKALWDQ
+648 
-656 CGAGYGAK
+656 
-664 APMAY
+664 
-669 FDVKD
+669 
-674 NIRENHTDKTL
+674 
-685 GYVDNADGD
+685 
-694 KKFSVVINANQ
+694 
-705 WCQRAED
+705 
-712 SQDILAWANGVVIM
+712 
-726 SMTYDNSASTVSK
+726 
-739 PTVGSETGPIVIW
+739 
-752 LDTNF
+752 

>member
-145 GALVA
+145 EALVA

-278 SQAPTFKGST
+278 SQVPTFKGST

-328 SVSVRVKN
+328 AISVRVKN
-336 DYSTEGVV
+336 DYSTEGVL

-405 LDGKTGTISAKKGH
+405 LDGKTGTISGKKGH

-467 AENYANQFRLE
+467 AENYANQFRLA
-478 DKEVFNSNAEF
+478 DKEEFNGNAEF
-489 NTPETDSK
+489 STPETDSK
-497 KTLTWTVGTT
+497 KTLTWSVSGI
-507 AGVDVGGSATW
+507 DVGGTSTW
-518 TNVKINAKTG
+518 NKVKIDSKTG
-528 KLSLGALPPV
+528 KLTLNALPNE
-538 QKCVVVLVTAT
+538 QKCVVVLVKAT
-549 AGTGKEAYS
+549 AGSGKKAYS
-558 MTVPVFFHNSN
+558 ITVPVFFHNSN
-569 ADKAGGK
+569 ADKTNGK

-590 GGRSVVPTIT
+590 GGRSVTPTIT
-600 STIDMSKFVL
+600 NTIDMSKFVL
-610 DFRRDPVYFNI
+610 DFRRDPIYYNI
-621 NGVYQDGTPLQ
+621 NGEYQDGTPLE
-632 SGGPQESNK
+632 SGGTQKHSK
-641 GHYKQSP
+641 GYYKQSP
-648 FMKALWDQ
+648 FMKALWAQ
-656 CGAGYGAK
+656 CGAGLGAK
-664 APMAY
+664 IPMSY
-669 FDVKD
+669 FDGNNGSV
-674 NIRENHTDKTL
+674 IIL
-685 GYVDNADGD
+685 GDLTICH
-694 KKFSVVINANQ
+694 KSVSLRYA
-705 WCQRAED
+705 
-712 SQDILAWANGVVIM
+712 
-726 SMTYDNSASTVSK
+726 T
-739 PTVGSETGPIVIW
+739 
-752 LDTNF
+752 

>member
-24 GITSCSETE
+24 SITSCSETE

-145 GALVA
+145 EALVA

-301 SDKFVIDAKTGVIS
+301 SDKFVINTKTGVIS

-328 SVSVRVKN
+328 VVSVRVKN

-368 PVTEQVEFEIPV
+368 HVTEQVEFEIPV

-405 LDGKTGTISAKKGH
+405 LDEKTGTISGKKGH

-467 AENYANQFRLE
+467 AENYANQFRLAE
-478 DKEVFNSNAEF
+478 KEEFNTNDDF

-497 KTLTWTVGTT
+497 KTLTWSVSGI
-507 AGVDVGGSATW
+507 DVGGTSTW
-518 TNVKINAKTG
+518 NKVKIDSKTG
-528 KLSLGALPPV
+528 KLTLNALPNE
-538 QKCVVVLVTAT
+538 QKCVVVLVKAT
-549 AGTGKEAYS
+549 AGSGKKAYS
-558 MTVPVFFHNSN
+558 ITVPVFFHNSN

-610 DFRRDPVYFNI
+610 DFRRDPIYYNI
-621 NGVYQDGTPLQ
+621 NGEYQDGTPLE
-632 SGGPQESNK
+632 SGGTQKHTK
-641 GHYKQSP
+641 GYYKQSP
-648 FMKALWDQ
+648 FMKALWVQ
-656 CGAGYGAK
+656 CGAGLGAK
-664 APMAY
+664 IPMSY
-669 FDVKD
+669 FDGKG
-674 NIRENHTDKTL
+674 NIKENHTDKTL

-726 SMTYDNSASTVSK
+726 SMTYDSASTVSK

>member
-16 TVMVFALL
+16 TVMLFALL
-24 GITSCSETE
+24 SITSCSETE

-63 KGATPSDFTITG
+63 KGATPSDFSIAG

-145 GALVA
+145 EALVA

-215 NAIEPGLYTIDLKLN
+215 NAIEPGLYIIDLKLN

-278 SQAPTFKGST
+278 SQVPTFKGST

-380 KAGFKGAEPVFVF
+380 KAGFKGAEPIFEF

-405 LDGKTGTISAKKGH
+405 LDGKTGTISGKKGH

-467 AENYANQFRLE
+467 AENYANQFRLA
-478 DKEVFNSNAEF
+478 DKEEFNGNAEF
-489 NTPETDSK
+489 STPETDSK
-497 KTLTWTVGTT
+497 KTLTWSVSGI
-507 AGVDVGGSATW
+507 DVGGTSTW
-518 TNVKINAKTG
+518 NKVKIDSKTG
-528 KLSLGALPPV
+528 KLTLNALPNE
-538 QKCVVVLVTAT
+538 QKCVVVLVKAT
-549 AGTGKEAYS
+549 AGSGKKAYS
-558 MTVPVFFHNSN
+558 ITVPVFFHNSN
-569 ADKAGGK
+569 ADKTNGK

-590 GGRSVVPTIT
+590 GGRSVTPTIT
-600 STIDMSKFVL
+600 NTIDMSKFVL
-610 DFRRDPVYFNI
+610 DFRRDPIYYNI
-621 NGVYQDGTPLQ
+621 NGEYQDGTPLE
-632 SGGPQESNK
+632 SGGTQKHTK
-641 GHYKQSP
+641 GYYKQSP

-664 APMAY
+664 APMSY
-669 FDVKD
+669 FNGNNPKA
-674 NIRENHTDKTL
+674 NLTDKTL

-694 KKFSVVINANQ
+694 NKFSVVINANQ
-705 WCQRAED
+705 FCQHAED
-712 SQDILAWANGVVIM
+712 GQDVLAWANGVVIM
-726 SMTYDNSASTVSK
+726 SMTYSDNVTNVNK
-739 PTVGSETGPIVIW
+739 GTETGPIVFW

>member
-145 GALVA
+145 EALVA

-206 GTISIVRGS
+206 GIISIVRGS

-278 SQAPTFKGST
+278 SQVPTFKGST

-328 SVSVRVKN
+328 VVSVRVKN

-467 AENYANQFRLE
+467 AENYANQFRLAE
-478 DKEVFNSNAEF
+478 KEEFNNNDDF

-497 KTLTWTVGTT
+497 KTLTWSVGTT

-641 GHYKQSP
+641 GHYKQSL

-669 FDVKD
+669 FDVKG

>member
-63 KGATPSDFTITG
+63 KGSTPSDFTITG

-145 GALVA
+145 EALVA

-278 SQAPTFKGST
+278 SQVPTFKGST

-336 DYSTEGVV
+336 DYSTKGVV

-380 KAGFKGAEPVFVF
+380 KAGFKGAEPRF
-393 ESISAEDKNIVS
+393 EIAEINDADKNYVS
-405 LDGKTGTISAKKGH
+405 IDAETGTISAKKKN
-419 KLTLGEHKFTVK
+419 KLSLGEHRIVVK
-431 ASNDKNSETAELIIN
+431 ATNDKGSETAELIFTVN
-446 VTENP
+446 ANP
-451 NKFTYIRYG
+451 NMFTYISYG

-467 AENYANQFRLE
+467 AKDYASQFRGYSL
-478 DKEVFNSNAEF
+478 KELKAIKYI
-489 NTPETDSK
+489 PETDIPEGK
-497 KTLTWTVGTT
+497 NVIWKVK
-507 AGVDVGGSATW
+507 GSIQTG
-518 TNVKINAKTG
+518 KITIDAKTG
-528 KLSLGALPPV
+528 ELTVADFKANQIGVA
-538 QKCVVVLVTAT
+538 LVTAT
-549 AGTGKEAYS
+549 VGESEKDPKAISITIPVCFHYAGSG
-558 MTVPVFFHNSN
+558 TVPNKTPNFGNDIF
-569 ADKAGGK
+569 
-576 IEYTPFVLQVNPKK
+576 IEYSPFVLHVNSIK
-590 GGRSVVPTIT
+590 GGRSVTPKFNTEKGVTP
-600 STIDMSKFVL
+600 DEKFVL
-610 DFRRDPVYFNI
+610 DYSRTFQYVNI
-621 NGVYQDGTPLQ
+621 NGTYQDGNPLEDGRLDKNDA
-632 SGGPQESNK
+632 SGSK
-641 GHYKQSP
+641 FFHSV
-648 FMKALWDQ
+648 WDKNGGINYSSKDLLTSFS
-656 CGAGYGAK
+656 GAANVL
-664 APMAY
+664 A
-669 FDVKD
+669 
-674 NIRENHTDKTL
+674 
-685 GYVDNADGD
+685 YVDNTPGDNQYSVVVNANKWQDENGNYADG
-694 KKFSVVINANQ
+694 
-705 WCQRAED
+705 
-712 SQDILAWANGVVIM
+712 IM
-726 SMTYDNSASTVSK
+726 HGQMTYVTNGNNDPAFIKNNGTQVF
-739 PTVGSETGPIVIW
+739 PLVIW
-752 LDTNF
+752 LDKNYNK

>member
-145 GALVA
+145 EALVA

-170 TEQNHIS
+170 TEQSHIS

-251 TSKPLAL
+251 TSKPMAL

-278 SQAPTFKGST
+278 SQVPTFKGST
-288 DGIAYSIESVSPA
+288 DGIVYSIESVSPA

-380 KAGFKGAEPVFVF
+380 KAGFKGAEPRF
-393 ESISAEDKNIVS
+393 EIAEINDADKNYVS
-405 LDGKTGTISAKKGH
+405 IDAETGTISAKKKN
-419 KLTLGEHKFTVK
+419 KLSLGEHRIVVK
-431 ASNDKNSETAELIIN
+431 ATNDKGSETAELIFTVN
-446 VTENP
+446 ANP
-451 NKFTYIRYG
+451 NMFTYISYG

-467 AENYANQFRLE
+467 AKDYASQFRGYSL
-478 DKEVFNSNAEF
+478 KELKAIKYI
-489 NTPETDSK
+489 PETDIPEGK
-497 KTLTWTVGTT
+497 NVTWKVK
-507 AGVDVGGSATW
+507 GSIQTG
-518 TNVKINAKTG
+518 KITIDAKTG
-528 KLSLGALPPV
+528 ELTVADFKANQIGVA
-538 QKCVVVLVTAT
+538 LVTAT
-549 AGTGKEAYS
+549 VGESEKDPKAISVTIPVCFHYAGPGTEPNKTPKFGNDIY
-558 MTVPVFFHNSN
+558 
-569 ADKAGGK
+569 
-576 IEYTPFVLQVNPKK
+576 IEYSPFVLHVNSIK
-590 GGRSVVPTIT
+590 GGRSVTPKFNTEKGVTP
-600 STIDMSKFVL
+600 DEKFVL
-610 DFRRDPVYFNI
+610 DYSRTFQYVNI
-621 NGVYQDGTPLQ
+621 NGTDQDGNALS
-632 SGGPQESNK
+632 SGRLDKEDGSLFFRSVWEKNGGGSYSSK
-641 GHYKQSP
+641 DLLTS
-648 FMKALWDQ
+648 FS
-656 CGAGYGAK
+656 GAANVL
-664 APMAY
+664 A
-669 FDVKD
+669 
-674 NIRENHTDKTL
+674 
-685 GYVDNADGD
+685 YVDNTPGDNQYSVVVNANKWQDENGNYADG
-694 KKFSVVINANQ
+694 
-705 WCQRAED
+705 
-712 SQDILAWANGVVIM
+712 IM
-726 SMTYDNSASTVSK
+726 HGQMTYVTN
-739 PTVGSETGPIVIW
+739 GSNDPLFIKNNGTLVFPLVIW
-752 LDTNF
+752 LDKNYNK

>member
-145 GALVA
+145 EALVA

-405 LDGKTGTISAKKGH
+405 LDGKTGTISGKKGH

-467 AENYANQFRLE
+467 AENYANQFRLA
-478 DKEVFNSNAEF
+478 DKEEFNTNDDF

-497 KTLTWTVGTT
+497 KTLTWSVSGI
-507 AGVDVGGSATW
+507 DVGGTSTW
-518 TNVKINAKTG
+518 NKVKIDSKTG
-528 KLSLGALPPV
+528 KLTLNALPNE
-538 QKCVVVLVTAT
+538 QKCVVVLVKAT
-549 AGTGKEAYS
+549 AGSGKKAYS
-558 MTVPVFFHNSN
+558 ITVPVFFHNSN

-610 DFRRDPVYFNI
+610 DFRRDPIYYNI
-621 NGVYQDGTPLQ
+621 NGEYQDGTPLE
-632 SGGPQESNK
+632 SGGTQKHTK
-641 GHYKQSP
+641 GYYKQSP
-648 FMKALWDQ
+648 FMKALWVQ
-656 CGAGYGAK
+656 CGAGLGAK
-664 APMAY
+664 IPMSY
-669 FDVKD
+669 FEGKG
-674 NIRENHTDKTL
+674 NIKENHTDKTL

-726 SMTYDNSASTVSK
+726 SMTYDNSVSTVSK

>member
-124 YNDIISV
+124 YNDVISV

-145 GALVA
+145 EALVA
-150 DFADIIDANSTV
+150 DFADIIDANSIV

-269 EESGNTSFV
+269 EESGSTSFV

-357 EPISNFAYEMT
+357 EPISNFTYEMT

-380 KAGFKGAEPVFVF
+380 KTGFKGAEPIFEF

-467 AENYANQFRLE
+467 AENYANQFRLA
-478 DKEVFNSNAEF
+478 DKEEFNGNAEF
-489 NTPETDSK
+489 STPETDSK
-497 KTLTWTVGTT
+497 KTLTWSVSGI
-507 AGVDVGGSATW
+507 DVGGTSTW
-518 TNVKINAKTG
+518 NKVKIDSKTG
-528 KLSLGALPPV
+528 KLTLNALPNE
-538 QKCVVVLVTAT
+538 QKCVVVLVKAT
-549 AGTGKEAYS
+549 AGSGKKAYS
-558 MTVPVFFHNSN
+558 ITVPVFFHNSN
-569 ADKAGGK
+569 ADKTNGK

-590 GGRSVVPTIT
+590 GGRSVTPTIT
-600 STIDMSKFVL
+600 NTIDMSKFVL
-610 DFRRDPVYFNI
+610 DFRRDPIYYNI
-621 NGVYQDGTPLQ
+621 NGEYQDGTPLE
-632 SGGPQESNK
+632 SGGTQKHTK
-641 GHYKQSP
+641 GYYKQSP

-664 APMAY
+664 APMSY
-669 FDVKD
+669 FNGK
-674 NIRENHTDKTL
+674 NPKANLTDKTL

-694 KKFSVVINANQ
+694 NKFSVVINANQ
-705 WCQRAED
+705 FCQRAED
-712 SQDILAWANGVVIM
+712 GQDVLAWANGVVIM
-726 SMTYDNSASTVSK
+726 SMTYSDNVTNVNK
-739 PTVGSETGPIVIW
+739 GTETGPIVFW

>member
-145 GALVA
+145 EALVA
-150 DFADIIDANSTV
+150 DFADIIDANSTA

-278 SQAPTFKGST
+278 SQVPTFKGST

-405 LDGKTGTISAKKGH
+405 LDEKTGTISGKKGH

-467 AENYANQFRLE
+467 AENYANQFRLAE
-478 DKEVFNSNAEF
+478 KEEFNTNDDF

-497 KTLTWTVGTT
+497 KTLTWSVSGI
-507 AGVDVGGSATW
+507 DVGGTSTW
-518 TNVKINAKTG
+518 NKVKIDSKTG
-528 KLSLGALPPV
+528 KLTLNALPNE
-538 QKCVVVLVTAT
+538 QKCVVVLVKAT
-549 AGTGKEAYS
+549 AGSGKKAYS
-558 MTVPVFFHNSN
+558 ITVPVFFHNSN
-569 ADKAGGK
+569 ADKTNGK

-590 GGRSVVPTIT
+590 GGRSVTPTIT
-600 STIDMSKFVL
+600 NTIDMSKFVL
-610 DFRRDPVYFNI
+610 DFRRDPIYYNI
-621 NGVYQDGTPLQ
+621 NGEYQDGTPLE
-632 SGGPQESNK
+632 SGGTQKHTK
-641 GHYKQSP
+641 GYYKQSP

-664 APMAY
+664 APMSY
-669 FDVKD
+669 FNGNNPKASL
-674 NIRENHTDKTL
+674 TDKTL
-685 GYVDNADGD
+685 GYVDNADGEN
-694 KKFSVVINANQ
+694 KFSVVINANQ
-705 WCQRAED
+705 FCQRAED
-712 SQDILAWANGVVIM
+712 SQDVLAWANGVVIM
-726 SMTYDNSASTVSK
+726 SMTYSDNVTNVNK
-739 PTVGSETGPIVIW
+739 GTETGPIVIW

>member
-145 GALVA
+145 EALVA

-278 SQAPTFKGST
+278 SQVPTFKGST

-328 SVSVRVKN
+328 VISVRVKN

-380 KAGFKGAEPVFVF
+380 KDGFKGAEPVFVF

-467 AENYANQFRLE
+467 AENYANQFRLA
-478 DKEVFNSNAEF
+478 DKEEFNGNAEF
-489 NTPETDSK
+489 STPETDSK
-497 KTLTWTVGTT
+497 KTLTWSVSGI
-507 AGVDVGGSATW
+507 DVGGTSTW
-518 TNVKINAKTG
+518 NKVKIDSKTG
-528 KLSLGALPPV
+528 KLTLNALPNE
-538 QKCVVVLVTAT
+538 QKCVVVLVKAT
-549 AGTGKEAYS
+549 AGSGKKAYS
-558 MTVPVFFHNSN
+558 ITVPVFFHNSN
-569 ADKAGGK
+569 ADKTNGK

-590 GGRSVVPTIT
+590 GGRSVTPTIT
-600 STIDMSKFVL
+600 NTIDMSKFVL
-610 DFRRDPVYFNI
+610 DFRRDPIYYNI
-621 NGVYQDGTPLQ
+621 NGEYQDGTPLE
-632 SGGPQESNK
+632 SGGTQKHTK
-641 GHYKQSP
+641 GYYKQSP
-648 FMKALWDQ
+648 FMEALWVQ
-656 CGAGYGAK
+656 CGAGLGAK

-669 FDVKD
+669 FDVKG

-726 SMTYDNSASTVSK
+726 SMTYSDNVTNVNK
-739 PTVGSETGPIVIW
+739 GTEVGPIVIW

>member
-24 GITSCSETE
+24 SITSCSETE

-145 GALVA
+145 EALVA

-301 SDKFVIDAKTGVIS
+301 SDKFVINTKTGVIS

-328 SVSVRVKN
+328 VVSVRVKN

-368 PVTEQVEFEIPV
+368 HVTEQVEFEIPV

-405 LDGKTGTISAKKGH
+405 LDEKTGTISGKKGH

-467 AENYANQFRLE
+467 AENYANQFRLAE
-478 DKEVFNSNAEF
+478 KEEFNTNDDF

-497 KTLTWTVGTT
+497 KTLTWSVSGI
-507 AGVDVGGSATW
+507 DVGGTSTW
-518 TNVKINAKTG
+518 NKVKIDSKTG
-528 KLSLGALPPV
+528 KLTLNALPNE
-538 QKCVVVLVTAT
+538 QKCVVVLVKAT
-549 AGTGKEAYS
+549 AGSGKKAYS
-558 MTVPVFFHNSN
+558 ITVPVFFHNSN

-610 DFRRDPVYFNI
+610 DFRRDPIYYNI
-621 NGVYQDGTPLQ
+621 NGEYQDGTPLE
-632 SGGPQESNK
+632 SGGTQKHTK
-641 GHYKQSP
+641 GYYKQSP
-648 FMKALWDQ
+648 FMKALWVQ
-656 CGAGYGAK
+656 CGAGLGAK
-664 APMAY
+664 IPMSY
-669 FDVKD
+669 FDGKG
-674 NIRENHTDKTL
+674 NIKENHTDKTL

-739 PTVGSETGPIVIW
+739 PTVGTETGPREIW